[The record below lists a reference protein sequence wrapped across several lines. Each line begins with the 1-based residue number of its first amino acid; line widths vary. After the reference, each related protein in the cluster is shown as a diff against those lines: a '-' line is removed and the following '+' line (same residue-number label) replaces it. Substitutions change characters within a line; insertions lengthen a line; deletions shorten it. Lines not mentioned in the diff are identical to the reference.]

1 MNASDLS
8 HVNSTHEL
16 LFALLQSELGL
27 LSVMPPA
34 SQILALQE
42 CFKPLRQ
49 KIVEGVQ
56 PQLKTFTIG
65 VPERFGLNRIEFN
78 YAQDALL
85 FKAVFSEFNVTAE
98 ERVLLKLV
106 YPAITLMVQGNK
118 ELSDLVCAA
127 VRQHAKAHKEEVG
140 QRMLSTL
147 TEFRLH
153 EIAAYLRTAMGAA
166 NTSKG

>member
-16 LFALLQSELGL
+16 LFALLQSELGI

-34 SQILALQE
+34 SQLLTLRE
-42 CFKPLRQ
+42 CCHTLRQ

-56 PQLKTFTIG
+56 PQVKTFTIG

-85 FKAVFSEFNVTAE
+85 FKAVFSEFNVTPE
-98 ERVLLKLV
+98 ERALLKLV

-118 ELSDLVCAA
+118 ELSNLVCAS
-127 VRQHAKAHKEEVG
+127 VRQHARANKEEVG
-140 QRMLSTL
+140 QRMLRTL

-153 EIAAYLRTAMGAA
+153 EIAAYLRTAIDTA
-166 NTSKG
+166 NASRG

>member
-1 MNASDLS
+1 MNASDLI

-34 SQILALQE
+34 SQILALRE
-42 CFKPLRQ
+42 RCNPLRQ
-49 KIVEGVQ
+49 KISEGVQ
-56 PQLKTFTIG
+56 PQVKTFTIG
-65 VPERFGLNRIEFN
+65 VPEKFGLNGVEFN

-85 FKAVFSEFNVTAE
+85 FKAVFSVFNATQE
-98 ERVLLKLV
+98 EHILPKLV
-106 YPAITLMVQGNK
+106 YPAITFLVQGNK
-118 ELSDLVCAA
+118 KLSDLVCAA
-127 VRQHAKAHKEEVG
+127 VLQHAKAHKEEVG

-153 EIAAYLRTAMGAA
+153 EIAAYLRTAMDTARA
-166 NTSKG
+166 SRC